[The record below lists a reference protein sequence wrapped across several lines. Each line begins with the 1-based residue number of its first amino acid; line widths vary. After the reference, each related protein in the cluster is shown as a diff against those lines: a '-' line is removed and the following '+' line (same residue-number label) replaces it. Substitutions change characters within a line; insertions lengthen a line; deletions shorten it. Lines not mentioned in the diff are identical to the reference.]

1 MKFPYTEDQV
11 IKAINRFKQQNRGL
25 CFAFNDNDWS
35 NESSYELIPRF
46 LRALGGRS
54 RDGWFW
60 SPPPR
65 FYEETP
71 EKAAKGL
78 EQRAMMLAFMLVWSN
93 DPDFE
98 V

>member
-11 IKAINRFKQQNRGL
+11 IRAINRFKHQNRGL
-25 CFAFNDNDWS
+25 CFAFDDNNWT
-35 NESSYELIPRF
+35 NTGSYEVIPHF
-46 LRALGGRS
+46 LRTLGGRS
-54 RDGWFW
+54 KDGWFW
-60 SPPPR
+60 SCPPGY
-65 FYEETP
+65 YEETP

-78 EQRAMMLAFMLVWSN
+78 EQRTTMLAFMLVWSN